1 MSYGTLSWALLAFL
15 CASDTVAQGVG
26 NQSMRVINPKP
37 QRETLILN
45 YEIGTSSP
53 VHHPVF
59 PCYQKPIPEDAERY
73 PFPII
78 NGRVQIQ
85 TAGLRYDGPL
95 LTEHSV
101 NGDWIA
107 SFYRGGFQGLSV
119 GSPDVFTMREADFLI
134 DVKEFEAGTFCG
146 PPMPALTQVNE
157 EPYLDPETSAETTEN
172 GITRYNVT
180 EEDLDGV
187 NATIA
192 IEFVHFSPDGQRDEY
207 LLTQPVSGDP
217 ASYEPNISQDLDD
230 NSSTEVE
237 GNGSHGSS
245 DGKGD
250 TADKGGTEDKG
261 DTEDKDNGDSDGQAT
276 DTNRNDGAVPNPSK
290 KQNLNI
296 GAIAGGV
303 SGAGITIIVIA
314 ALAIYRRSRRRRTA
328 KPQLNPM
335 PDEETSRGSSNE
347 KKPPVVESD
356 AIKCIPEKDEVK
368 KQKKN
373 SKGDDEISIGSTG
386 ASNAS
391 VYTEPPPV
399 YEETP
404 RQ

>member
-59 PCYQKPIPEDAERY
+59 PCYQEPIPEDAERY

-119 GSPDVFTMREADFLI
+119 GSPDVFTMQEADFLI

-207 LLTQPVSGDP
+207 LLTQVSWKLCRHGCQQELTSLFSVFTFSLP
-217 ASYEPNISQDLDD
+217 LSHWIIIHVSQCPETL
-230 NSSTEVE
+230 
-237 GNGSHGSS
+237 
-245 DGKGD
+245 
-250 TADKGGTEDKG
+250 
-261 DTEDKDNGDSDGQAT
+261 QAMNQIYRKT
-276 DTNRNDGAVPNPSK
+276 S
-290 KQNLNI
+290 
-296 GAIAGGV
+296 
-303 SGAGITIIVIA
+303 TII
-314 ALAIYRRSRRRRTA
+314 L
-328 KPQLNPM
+328 
-335 PDEETSRGSSNE
+335 
-347 KKPPVVESD
+347 PP
-356 AIKCIPEKDEVK
+356 
-368 KQKKN
+368 
-373 SKGDDEISIGSTG
+373 
-386 ASNAS
+386 
-391 VYTEPPPV
+391 
-399 YEETP
+399 
-404 RQ
+404 R